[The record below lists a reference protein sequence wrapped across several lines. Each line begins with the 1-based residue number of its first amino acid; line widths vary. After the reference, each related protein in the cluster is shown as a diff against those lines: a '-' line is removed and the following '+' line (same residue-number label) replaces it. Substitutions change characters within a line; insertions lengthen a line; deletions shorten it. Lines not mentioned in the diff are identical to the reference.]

1 MWLSKPGTATI
12 LHAVDHYWLHAATRR
27 PDAPSPF
34 VSFPQKNR
42 PSGLAE
48 HRPGCPLLR
57 RSITVPPVNRLCH
70 GRSVY
75 CHSTIIVLPVADAP
89 VLKEGTARLCAIL
102 PGMSARRL
110 TRIVSAMPLGMGAG
124 LFRTQDLR
132 TLAPSVESRSDTEAM
147 RADWVKI
154 GGDFRVAAQKLEA
167 DLARARAR

>member
-1 MWLSKPGTATI
+1 MN
-12 LHAVDHYWLHAATRR
+12 H
-27 PDAPSPF
+27 
-34 VSFPQKNR
+34 
-42 PSGLAE
+42 
-48 HRPGCPLLR
+48 
-57 RSITVPPVNRLCH
+57 LCH
-70 GRSVY
+70 GRSAY
-75 CHSTIIVLPVADAP
+75 RHSTIIVLPVADAP
-89 VLKEGTARLCAIL
+89 VLKKEGTARLCAIL

-124 LFRTQDLR
+124 LFRTQDPR